1 MGWDGMGL
9 GGVGLV
15 AGVDCF
21 GEVGSGRFGWV
32 ARWVGQMVWMF
43 GVSGG

>member
-15 AGVDCF
+15 GGVGWFGEGRIGSVWLGGLLGGADGVD
-21 GEVGSGRFGWV
+21 
-32 ARWVGQMVWMF
+32 VW
-43 GVSGG
+43 G